1 MAKKTTLKKQKNI
14 FGERAKYQIEFSGK
28 ELFLI
33 KIALQEY
40 RIDLEKDIGICKRYT
55 YYPTNKKAND
65 ELLKNNI
72 KDIEKLTKDISSFK

>member
-1 MAKKTTLKKQKNI
+1 MAVKKILKKQKNI
-14 FGERAKYQIEFSGK
+14 FGDRAKYQIEFNGK

-40 RIDLEKDIGICKRYT
+40 AIDLKNDIGVCKRYT

-65 ELLKNNI
+65 DTLKDTIKKINELE
-72 KDIEKLTKDISSFK
+72 KDINSFK